1 MEQVVTKVNIGGREY
16 PLRINKSE
24 EQAVLKA
31 VQMINDRIRQY
42 EKTYT
47 GSDKFDHLA
56 MCAIQLATENVA
68 NHGREQAFRDEILG
82 KVDEID
88 KLISGQL
95 SASDVHW
102 F

>member
-31 VQMINDRIRQY
+31 VQLINDRIRQY

-56 MCAIQLATENVA
+56 MCAMQLATEGVA
-68 NHGREQAFRDEILG
+68 NNVREQSFREEVLG

-95 SASDVHW
+95 SASDVH
-102 F
+102 